1 MISVNRVYSTVWQI
15 IALIGQI
22 KKMANNCEKTTKKDV
37 NSYGENSKRQVDDE
51 SVSINPVNKASL
63 IETLSTE
70 QQNLKAR

>member
-37 NSYGENSKRQVDDE
+37 NNYGENSKRQVDDE
-51 SVSINPVNKASL
+51 SVSINPDKASL